1 MDTNHISQLLARD
14 PLMCPYDVVAK
25 DTLPEVVDTY
35 PSAFVCNTHDGD
47 QPGEHWIA
55 IYVDEIGDYFD
66 PYGQQPEHVE
76 FTNFMNEHCSEW
88 SPNDRVLQSPIST
101 VCRHYCIAF
110 LMFRCRKV
118 SMHDFTSL
126 FTTDLVANDCRVF
139 DWLDALNKK

>member
-1 MDTNHISQLLARD
+1 
-14 PLMCPYDVVAK
+14 MCPYDVVAK

-55 IYVDEIGDYFD
+55 IYVDVFGDYFD

-101 VCRHYCIAF
+101 VCGHYCIAF

>member
-1 MDTNHISQLLARD
+1 
-14 PLMCPYDVVAK
+14 MCPYEVVAK

-35 PSAFVCNTHDGD
+35 PSAFVCNTHGGD

-101 VCRHYCIAF
+101 VCGQYCIAF
-110 LMFRCRKV
+110 LMFHCRKV

-126 FTTDLVANDCRVF
+126 FTTDLLANDCRVF